1 MMVLSYIPCIQAT
14 QPPNE
19 RVRRGA
25 VGVGQQTGSKSS
37 LPPCP
42 RIAFGPWRPRK
53 GRPRPLRKT
62 GAYRPNGVRGV
73 GGWGARPPGTRLL
86 NAAAPIQFLLP
97 HLVFECCGP
106 APQGCRK
113 AFLALRLATLPRAGT
128 PWEGKRGVEVWP
140 CAPFAFFKCA
150 PQRTATARRKSGSL
164 VTRTVLRRH
173 LRLVH
178 RDYGCGREN
187 SRSSLIL
194 DIQLSRLPAR
204 PQPRWRRRARSRS
217 ARSLTRAPRRST
229 H

>member
-1 MMVLSYIPCIQAT
+1 MVLSYIPCIQAT

-19 RVRRGA
+19 RVRRGAA

-53 GRPRPLRKT
+53 GRPRPF
-62 GAYRPNGVRGV
+62 AEDRGLSAEW
-73 GGWGARPPGTRLL
+73 GERGWGLGARPPGTRLR
-86 NAAAPIQFLLP
+86 NAAAPIQFLPP

-164 VTRTVLRRH
+164 LKTAAERAGD
-173 LRLVH
+173 
-178 RDYGCGREN
+178 RD
-187 SRSSLIL
+187 
-194 DIQLSRLPAR
+194 
-204 PQPRWRRRARSRS
+204 
-217 ARSLTRAPRRST
+217 
-229 H
+229 